1 MKAPERTIF
10 AITLCAIG
18 FYAAAARAELRGEIV
33 AFGETAA
40 EIERPV
46 PWSPGDQSLTPRT
59 SLEGVRFIS
68 HASPVEAQLCL
79 KFGVLVRLIGN
90 SSDRYPDHIMVTL
103 THPRL
108 TRPDL
113 VSSTV
118 DSYATPVSSNLVY
131 SGWSFDQPWELQPGD
146 WTLTFRHEGRVVAA
160 KTFTVSVPSPVTS
173 LCASD
178 RIS

>member
-1 MKAPERTIF
+1 
-10 AITLCAIG
+10 
-18 FYAAAARAELRGEIV
+18 
-33 AFGETAA
+33 
-40 EIERPV
+40 
-46 PWSPGDQSLTPRT
+46 
-59 SLEGVRFIS
+59 
-68 HASPVEAQLCL
+68 
-79 KFGVLVRLIGN
+79 
-90 SSDRYPDHIMVTL
+90 MVTL